1 MAKIYLDTNYFIDL
15 FTKRGKDTT
24 KKLNQLQVY
33 ISPLSYHILCYVYK
47 LKIPNQKLI
56 NSLKHFNIISLSK
69 SLLSKALEGPT
80 KDLED
85 NLQLHSAAQANCKY
99 FLTQDQKLIN
109 MKFFGRTRMLKQLPS

>member
-15 FTKRGKDTT
+15 FTKRGKDATE
-24 KKLNQLQVY
+24 KLNQLQVY
-33 ISPLSYHILCYVYK
+33 ISPLSYHILRYVYK

-56 NSLKHFNIISLSK
+56 NSLKHINIISLSK

-85 NLQLHSAAQANCKY
+85 NLQLHSAAKANCKY